1 MENCESASRF
11 FLWWETKAWS
21 LLGEARAMVASLEVH
36 VDGARGPWTL
46 LAVSIGFVVFA
57 PIDGC

>member
-1 MENCESASRF
+1 
-11 FLWWETKAWS
+11 
-21 LLGEARAMVASLEVH
+21 MVASLEVH
-36 VDGARGPWTL
+36 ADGARGPWTL